1 MADNWTGPHLF
12 ERMEVQLGGD
22 YLRDVRSS
30 RGIFLLVYIG
40 AKGSWDL
47 PNGGKAHIA
56 QYDAAAFWRP
66 AWKAGRTV
74 GVKKRLKQRQKR
86 FENARLR
93 AERGRGSLHPQLRAR
108 KSDLQPR
115 LAAGW
120 TGIGLTEAIG
130 MTNVELP
137 TGSTQLRSRSIRFPQ
152 HSWRIE
158 GQRRGFVQRLQGAEN
173 FVIGDG
179 AFRSRIVA
187 QDGHGSTAN

>member
-130 MTNVELP
+130 MTFSQLKRQPEDRLP
-137 TGSTQLRSRSIRFPQ
+137 AHWFGGDERHPYGHPAALDRCRDSLAPFA
-152 HSWRIE
+152 
-158 GQRRGFVQRLQGAEN
+158 RR
-173 FVIGDG
+173 
-179 AFRSRIVA
+179 
-187 QDGHGSTAN
+187 